1 MFICMCIC
9 ICLCFCIFGRL
20 HFLFFVRFF
29 SLRPLSNCILNQLS
43 NHVAV
48 GWQTHLF
55 SLKPAQT
62 HKHTHTRAQSLT
74 SLGPSFTSLYT
85 SPPQLLMLLNTLTQS
100 TKLTLPTT
108 LSLSFS
114 ITLKCK
120 SKCKSSPN
128 FAFVSHHFPTPFSSP
143 LSLFSR
149 SLYKCCQTVSS
160 DWNCH
165 YSVSIGS
172 FPTNFNVWKLSLN
185 FEWQWGR
192 VSERE
197 GVERG
202 GNWSELRLPIS
213 SLWLA
218 TCRLPTRTV
227 LSACPPF
234 HSTLA
239 LFSFPAV
246 PLSPPLLFLCALCKL
261 SPIHINHVAS
271 ATQNTATY

>member
-1 MFICMCIC
+1 MSPSADKLIY
-9 ICLCFCIFGRL
+9 
-20 HFLFFVRFF
+20 
-29 SLRPLSNCILNQLS
+29 LSWNPHRHTN
-43 NHVAV
+43 
-48 GWQTHLF
+48 
-55 SLKPAQT
+55 
-62 HKHTHTRAQSLT
+62 THTRAQSLPLSYSCSCT
-74 SLGPSFTSLYT
+74 HSLNLPNLL
-85 SPPQLLMLLNTLTQS
+85 SPPHSLF
-100 TKLTLPTT
+100 
-108 LSLSFS
+108 LSLS
-114 ITLKCK
+114 L
-120 SKCKSSPN
+120 SS
-128 FAFVSHHFPTPFSSP
+128 ASP
-143 LSLFSR
+143 SASQVLILLSFHTIFQHRFLLLSLSSR
-149 SLYKCCQTVSS
+149 TLFTSAVKLSAATEIVIIQCLL
-160 DWNCH
+160 
-165 YSVSIGS
+165 GS